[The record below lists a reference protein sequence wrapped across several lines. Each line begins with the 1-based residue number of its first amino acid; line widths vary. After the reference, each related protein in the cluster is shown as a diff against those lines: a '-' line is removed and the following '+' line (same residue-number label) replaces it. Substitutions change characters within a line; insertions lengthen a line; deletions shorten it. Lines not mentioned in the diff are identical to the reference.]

1 MRFKKRNTLAFVLGC
16 TACIGAT
23 AHDGSPAVSRSLEA
37 LTQLSAPSAT
47 RAPKLSSA
55 RASLLSETAQL
66 LGSHL
71 GLAERSAQ
79 LIAALEARAD
89 KLDMIYRFPAL
100 VSPRGVL
107 PPVITEARDAVQV
120 TGDQLRVAD
129 RIYRMVARAR
139 FVTTPPSWRDDLFV
153 GLRTKPSKERPTAAA
168 LPRTPDE
175 RAYWTQQVRM
185 GYTHGRQLADQILE
199 RNRARL
205 DRTFLGMLRY
215 TALLKRGLVVEPT
228 VSAAPAI
235 VTGDA
240 THLNIGDTLYR
251 ITDPGGLI
259 LDARRW
265 RPVVAPASSSGTKP

>member
-1 MRFKKRNTLAFVLGC
+1 MWRFTTVRFKKRNTLAFVLGC

-79 LIAALEARAD
+79 LIAALEARA
-89 KLDMIYRFPAL
+89 
-100 VSPRGVL
+100 G
-107 PPVITEARDAVQV
+107 
-120 TGDQLRVAD
+120 
-129 RIYRMVARAR
+129 

>member
-1 MRFKKRNTLAFVLGC
+1 MHGLHRGDGARWFSCGFEVIGSADPAFRAVCDTC
-16 TACIGAT
+16 TQAFLR
-23 AHDGSPAVSRSLEA
+23 PR
-37 LTQLSAPSAT
+37 QSAQRDSAT
-47 RAPKLSSA
+47 VRQPSGPGRTL
-55 RASLLSETAQL
+55 
-66 LGSHL
+66 
-71 GLAERSAQ
+71 RSAHRRPGG
-79 LIAALEARAD
+79 AR
-89 KLDMIYRFPAL
+89 
-100 VSPRGVL
+100 GQ
-107 PPVITEARDAVQV
+107 ARH
-120 TGDQLRVAD
+120 
-129 RIYRMVARAR
+129 
-139 FVTTPPSWRDDLFV
+139 DLFV
-153 GLRTKPSKERPTAAA
+153 GLRTKPSKDRPTAAA